1 MSWSTSNRVV
11 APGATVEKLAGGFAF
26 TEGPTCD
33 ADGNLLFTDQPN
45 DRILKWS
52 TERRLSTFLRPAG
65 RANGM
70 YFAPGGDLIA
80 CADEK
85 TALWSIAPNGTTTV
99 LLDAYANMALNG
111 PNDVWVRPDG
121 ALYFTDPFYPRSWW
135 SYDTRPQDG
144 EHVYF
149 LSADRQRLT
158 RVITD
163 MTRPNGIIGTPDGR
177 TLFVADIGAKQT
189 FRYDSA
195 PDGSVSGK
203 TLVVDEG
210 SDGMTLDAEGNLY
223 LTGNGVMV
231 FDSRG
236 QQIEHIPIPDE
247 KWTANVSFGGKDRQ
261 TLFITA
267 STGLYAIRMRVR
279 AANAA
284 K

>member
-1 MSWSTSNRVV
+1 
-11 APGATVEKLAGGFAF
+11 
-26 TEGPTCD
+26 
-33 ADGNLLFTDQPN
+33 
-45 DRILKWS
+45 
-52 TERRLSTFLRPAG
+52 
-65 RANGM
+65 
-70 YFAPGGDLIA
+70 
-80 CADEK
+80 
-85 TALWSIAPNGTTTV
+85 LWSIAPNGTTTV

-210 SDGMTLDAEGNLY
+210 SDGMTLDAEGHLY

>member
-1 MSWSTSNRVV
+1 MSTTGNRVV
-11 APGATVEKLAGGFAF
+11 APGATVEKLADGFAF

-33 ADGNLLFTDQPN
+33 AHGNLLFTDQPN

-52 TERRLSTFLRPAG
+52 TEGRLSTFLQPAG

-80 CADEK
+80 CTDEK
-85 TALWSIAPNGTTTV
+85 TALWSIAPNDTTTL
-99 LLDAYANMALNG
+99 LLDAYASRPLNG

-121 ALYFTDPFYPRSWW
+121 ALYFTDAFYPRSWW
-135 SYDTRPQDG
+135 AYDARPQDG

-149 LSADRQRLT
+149 LSADRQRLA

-177 TLFVADIGAKQT
+177 ALFVSDIGAKQT
-189 FRYDSA
+189 LRYDIA
-195 PDGSVSGK
+195 VDGTVSGK
-203 TLVVDEG
+203 TLVVEQG
-210 SDGMTLDAEGNLY
+210 SDGMTLDAEGHLY

-267 STGLYAIRMRVR
+267 STGFYCIRMRIR
-279 AANAA
+279 GANAA